1 MKHKHAEVLHA
12 FVDGIECEWFDSLNN
27 KWHLIREL
35 KEFDWVD
42 TVRIKPEPKPDNVA
56 YSIVYKYED
65 GCAFVTHAMKNKSE
79 SYNLKLTF
87 DGETCDLKN
96 AEVIK

>member
-1 MKHKHAEVLHA
+1 MKHEHKEKIIAWL
-12 FVDGIECEWFDSLNN
+12 DGIECEFYSERMDRWCEIDDLSDFDSYD
-27 KWHLIREL
+27 K
-35 KEFDWVD
+35 
-42 TVRIKPEPKPDNVA
+42 VRIKPEPKPDNVA